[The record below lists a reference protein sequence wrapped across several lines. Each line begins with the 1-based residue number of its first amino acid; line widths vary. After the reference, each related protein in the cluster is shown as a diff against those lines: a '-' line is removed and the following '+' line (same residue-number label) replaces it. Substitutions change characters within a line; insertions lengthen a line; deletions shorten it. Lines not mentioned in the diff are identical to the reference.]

1 MFDKYLVYEKV
12 LDKTVLKII
21 FMEVFWTIQEEFKLG
36 THLGSFVDLNDE
48 EVMIIGGY
56 NYDDYHNHDIQV
68 IKINKNNL
76 KITKVPIENPIRNRA
91 GIYFYKLIIFS
102 SI

>member
-1 MFDKYLVYEKV
+1 
-12 LDKTVLKII
+12 
-21 FMEVFWTIQEEFKLG
+21 MEVFWTIQEEFKLG

-56 NYDDYHNHDIQV
+56 NYDDCNNHDIQV